1 MPRRK
6 RPTIKDIAAETGLS
20 PAAVSYAL
28 RGLQVPP
35 ETQQRVREVADRLGY
50 EADPVARAL
59 ASGRTGT
66 IGVLCS
72 SLEDLWQQKFATT
85 LGRSFLA
92 ADRNTLFMDSAAD
105 PEREA
110 LLAKNL
116 LDQRVDALVAIPV
129 DPTARHWAQAAEHT
143 VLVAIGDPLPGA
155 PTAAEVV
162 FDNAL
167 GVTHALSTLAE
178 AGHRDVLVL
187 TPGPRLL
194 RQRPAEKIVRD
205 VAHDLG
211 MALRVVPCPNDL
223 TGAAGTAREALADRP
238 RPTAAFCLTDSM
250 AYGVYEAAR
259 DLGLSIPADLSVLGY
274 DDHPV
279 SHLLTPALSTYRWD
293 VQAVVDAVVQRVIKA
308 VDENRRS
315 RRKLI
320 APEPKARDSVTRP
333 HRRSRRR

>member
-1 MPRRK
+1 MQRRK

-59 ASGRTGT
+59 ASGRTGMV
-66 IGVLCS
+66 GVLCS
-72 SLEDLWQQKFATT
+72 SLDDLWQQNFATT
-85 LGRSFLA
+85 LGRRFLA

-105 PEREA
+105 PAREA

-116 LDQRVDALVAIPV
+116 LDQRVDALVTIPV
-129 DPTARHWAQAAEHT
+129 DPNSRHWPDAAERT
-143 VLVAIGDPLPGA
+143 MLVAIGDPLPGA
-155 PTAAEVV
+155 ATAAEVV
-162 FDNAL
+162 FDNGL
-167 GVTHALSTLAE
+167 GVTDALKTLSS
-178 AGHRDVLVL
+178 AGHDEILVL

-194 RQRPAEKIVRD
+194 RQRPAEKVVRE
-205 VAHDLG
+205 VAQELR
-211 MALRVVPCPNDL
+211 MSLRVVACPNDL
-223 TGAAGTAREALADRP
+223 TGAAEVARTALAEKP

-259 DLGLSIPADLSVLGY
+259 DLGLAIPADLSVLGY

-279 SHLLTPALSTYRWD
+279 SRLLTPALSTYRWD
-293 VQAVVDAVVQRVIKA
+293 VRTVVDAVVERVLKA
-308 VDENRRS
+308 VDKNRRS

-320 APEPKARDSVTRP
+320 APEPKHRDSVAEPRG
-333 HRRSRRR
+333 

>member
-1 MPRRK
+1 VQRRK

-59 ASGRTGT
+59 ASGRTGMV
-66 IGVLCS
+66 GVLCS
-72 SLEDLWQQKFATT
+72 SLEDLWQQNFATT
-85 LGRSFLA
+85 LGRRFLA

-105 PEREA
+105 PAREA

-116 LDQRVDALVAIPV
+116 LDQRVDALVTIPV
-129 DPTARHWAQAAEHT
+129 DPTSKHWAEAAERT
-143 VLVAIGDPLPGA
+143 MLVAIGDPLPGA
-155 PTAAEVV
+155 STAAEVV
-162 FDNAL
+162 FDNGL
-167 GVTHALSTLAE
+167 GVTDALRTLSD
-178 AGHRDVLVL
+178 AGHREVLVL
-187 TPGPRLL
+187 TPGPQLL
-194 RQRPAEKIVRD
+194 RQRPAEKIVQD
-205 VAHDLG
+205 VARDLDMELHV
-211 MALRVVPCPNDL
+211 MACPNDL
-223 TGAAGTAREALADRP
+223 TGAAEMARTALASTP

-259 DLGLSIPADLSVLGY
+259 GLGLSIPADLSVLGY

-279 SHLLTPALSTYRWD
+279 SRLLTPALSTYRWD
-293 VQAVVDAVVQRVIKA
+293 VQTVVDAVVERVLKA
-308 VDENRRS
+308 VDKNRRS

-320 APEPKARDSVTRP
+320 APEPKNRESVDRP
-333 HRRSRRR
+333 HR

>member
-1 MPRRK
+1 MQRRK

-59 ASGRTGT
+59 ASGRTGMV
-66 IGVLCS
+66 GVLCS
-72 SLEDLWQQKFATT
+72 SLEDLWQQNFATT
-85 LGRSFLA
+85 LGRRFLA

-105 PEREA
+105 PAREA

-116 LDQRVDALVAIPV
+116 LDQRVDALVTIPV
-129 DPTARHWAQAAEHT
+129 DPTSWHWPEAAERT
-143 VLVAIGDPLPGA
+143 MLVAIGDPLPGA
-155 PTAAEVV
+155 STAAEVV
-162 FDNAL
+162 FDNSL
-167 GVTHALSTLAE
+167 GVTDALKTLSA
-178 AGHRDVLVL
+178 AGHDEVLVL
-187 TPGPRLL
+187 TPGPRLM
-194 RQRPAEKIVRD
+194 RQRPAEKVVHE
-205 VAHDLG
+205 VARELR
-211 MALRVVPCPNDL
+211 MSLRVLACANDL
-223 TGAAGTAREALADRP
+223 TGAAEVARTALTEEP

-259 DLGLSIPADLSVLGY
+259 DLGLAIPTDLSVLGY

-279 SHLLTPALSTYRWD
+279 SRLLTPALSTYRWD
-293 VQAVVDAVVQRVIKA
+293 VQTVVDAVVDRVLKA
-308 VDENRRS
+308 VDKNRRS

-320 APEPKARDSVTRP
+320 APEPKHRGSVGRP
-333 HRRSRRR
+333 RA